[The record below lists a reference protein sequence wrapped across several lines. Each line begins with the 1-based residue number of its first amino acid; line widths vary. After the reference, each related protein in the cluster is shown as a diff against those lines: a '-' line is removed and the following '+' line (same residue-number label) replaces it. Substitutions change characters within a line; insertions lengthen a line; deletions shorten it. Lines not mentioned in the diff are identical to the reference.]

1 MSDVAY
7 IVCIGV
13 IALLAVSVLLLGR
26 ERPSEPRDEDDRWY
40 P

>member
-1 MSDVAY
+1 MSDLAY
-7 IVCIGV
+7 TACIAV
-13 IALLAVSVLLLGR
+13 LALLAVVVLLLGR